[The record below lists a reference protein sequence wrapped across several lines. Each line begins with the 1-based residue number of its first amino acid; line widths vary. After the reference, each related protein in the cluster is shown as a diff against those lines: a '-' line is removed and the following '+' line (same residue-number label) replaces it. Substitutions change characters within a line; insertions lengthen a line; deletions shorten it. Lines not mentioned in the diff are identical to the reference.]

1 MAGLERN
8 TFSFSFFFLSKK
20 FNLTQNKLRKKNS
33 FTFHFGSIFFL
44 SELIQSLKGGKFPQ
58 LKKRV

>member
-1 MAGLERN
+1 MAGFECN
-8 TFSFSFFFLSKK
+8 TFSFSFFFVKK
-20 FNLTQNKLRKKNS
+20 IQFNPKQIEKKKYFYFS
-33 FTFHFGSIFFL
+33 FWLNFFFL